1 MLGIYTV
8 RTYGA
13 LCCWFMWIKVFY
25 WMRIFRNFAYFITII
40 TATIGD
46 SGSFMVMLC
55 IIIFAFANMFFII
68 QNNTLRE
75 DYHYVNSFLGIGWL
89 DSIIAMYLMSL
100 GEFDYDGYGSGPD
113 KYVAWSFFI
122 LGTYLSLIVFM
133 NVLIAIMGDS
143 YARVSETKEQ
153 SALIEQVQIIQ
164 DLQWLLD
171 LKDVFKGQRYIVRVY
186 KDEASQKNF
195 EDMGEQISELSTYL
209 SKKSDLQHNLIMKR
223 LNAME
228 KSNRL

>member
-1 MLGIYTV
+1 
-8 RTYGA
+8 
-13 LCCWFMWIKVFY
+13 
-25 WMRIFRNFAYFITII
+25 
-40 TATIGD
+40 
-46 SGSFMVMLC
+46 
-55 IIIFAFANMFFII
+55 
-68 QNNTLRE
+68 
-75 DYHYVNSFLGIGWL
+75 
-89 DSIIAMYLMSL
+89 
-100 GEFDYDGYGSGPD
+100 
-113 KYVAWSFFI
+113 
-122 LGTYLSLIVFM
+122 M

-209 SKKSDLQHNLIMKR
+209 SKKSDL
-223 LNAME
+223 
-228 KSNRL
+228 